1 MKIPKKIIIATGV
14 YPPEI
19 GGPAEYARQLFETLL
34 VQKYE
39 VEVVPFGDLKSYPTG
54 IRHVLYFLKLV
65 SGCYDAE
72 YVIALDTF
80 SVGLP
85 SVVFGKIF
93 RAKTVVRVAGDFLW
107 EAHVERVKKPILL
120 SDFYTV
126 SREFSLKEKIIF
138 HLTRF
143 VLTRSDGVVFST
155 VWQRDSMSR
164 AYGLDASKTEVI
176 ENFYAENSGEKGVRE
191 FDTKVFISPS
201 RERYIKNK
209 NTLAEAWN
217 IVSEKHKDIE
227 LDTKV
232 VSHDVLQ
239 DKMSNSYVVIVPS
252 LSEVSPNM
260 VLDAITRGIPSVVT
274 KDIGILDRVESMVIL
289 VDPTS
294 PHDVARGI
302 EEVLKP
308 DVYTRLCDAIRARTF
323 SHTWNEISQE
333 FIDLYQKI

>member
-1 MKIPKKIIIATGV
+1 MKIPKKIIITTGV

-19 GGPAEYARQLFETLL
+19 GGPAEYAKQLFETLL

-54 IRHVLYFLKLV
+54 LRHILYFLKLV
-65 SGCYDAE
+65 SEYYDAD

-85 SVVFGKIF
+85 SVIFGKIF
-93 RAKTVVRVAGDFLW
+93 RAKTVIRVAGDFLW

-126 SREFSLKEKIIF
+126 SREFSFKERIIF
-138 HLTRF
+138 HITRF
-143 VLTRSDGVVFST
+143 VLTWSDRVVFST
-155 VWQRDSMSR
+155 AWQRDSMSR
-164 AYGLDASKTEVI
+164 AYGFDASKTEVI
-176 ENFYAENSGEKGVRE
+176 ENFYAQNNGEKDVQE
-191 FDTKVFISPS
+191 FGKKVFISPS

-217 IVSEKHKDIE
+217 IVSEKHSDIE

-239 DKMSNSYVVIVPS
+239 DKIRDSYVVIVPS

-260 VLDAITRGIPSVVT
+260 VLDAITHGIPAIVT
-274 KDIGILDRVESMVIL
+274 KDTGILDRVGDMVIL
-289 VDPTS
+289 VDSTS
-294 PHDVARGI
+294 REDIVRGI
-302 EEVLKP
+302 EEILKP
-308 DVYTRLCDAIRARTF
+308 EVYAQKCEAIRNRNF
-323 SHTWNEISQE
+323 SHSWNEISQE